1 MGYSARNLTDE
12 RDRVL
17 AISGVAAG
25 LQELCGDQF
34 YVQELEKPLG
44 EFTYVAGQWLDEAS
58 ADLLWI
64 LQGNNFDRGYNRMCK
79 DDGWLG
85 PSWAWASA
93 KGKVF
98 ICPPNMRDD
107 VTRMWKVELLHR
119 ELVEQSAPFGA
130 VREAVLGISAPCVRV
145 RLTYC
150 AESTQHPIKMVCA
163 DDGTVLEDSKT
174 HVTLWTDHT
183 ADKGHNRVLID
194 ATAIL
199 AVAYYR
205 VRPWDVDIEEGR
217 VWAVGLLLVE
227 VPGGNGINGRRYERH
242 GMFDI
247 DVDGD
252 TQRMTKYKNWIDGF
266 VKDFVEIQ

>member
-1 MGYSARNLTDE
+1 MIGYSSRNLTDE

-64 LQGNNFDRGYNRMCK
+64 LQGKDFDRGYNRTCK
-79 DDGWLG
+79 DNEWLG
-85 PSWAWASA
+85 PSWAWTSA

-107 VTRMWKVELLHR
+107 ATRVWKVELLHR
-119 ELVEQSAPFGA
+119 ELVEQSALFGA

-145 RLTYC
+145 RLKYC
-150 AESTQHPIKMVCA
+150 AESTQHPIKMVCT
-163 DDGTVLEDSKT
+163 DDGTVLEDSNT

-183 ADKGHNRVLID
+183 ADKGHDRALVD
-194 ATAIL
+194 ATAVL
-199 AVAYYR
+199 VVAYYR
-205 VRPWDVDIEEGR
+205 LRPWDVEIEEGR

-227 VPGGNGINGRRYERH
+227 VPGGNGNHERRFERH

-252 TQRMTKYKNWIDGF
+252 TQRMAQYKDWIDGF
-266 VKDFVEIQ
+266 G